1 MKICPCHLADCMLR
15 IYCAGNLGGSQ
26 AFKPSEAPKYPTA
39 FRTIMIRYALTAVTA
54 LGLRVY
60 LMLVNKRRD
69 QAVSGT
75 GSFASEIDMDEDATD
90 MHTPGFRYRL

>member
-1 MKICPCHLADCMLR
+1 MIC
-15 IYCAGNLGGSQ
+15 
-26 AFKPSEAPKYPTA
+26 
-39 FRTIMIRYALTAVTA
+39 YALTAVTA

-69 QAVSGT
+69 QAVSGA